1 MTSDWLLNW
10 EDYLRL
16 ALALL
21 MGASIGFERELH
33 DKPAGLKTIA
43 MVTLAGALLSLLSI
57 RMGIL
62 ASTGPGD
69 VDISRLAAGV
79 VTGIGFI
86 GAGTIIQSRHHVQG
100 VTTASVIWLMSA
112 VGMSMGAGFYGLA
125 IAAYVFGWI
134 ALSLDP
140 LGAWIMRRLNLKQ
153 RVLRGEEREHAMEE
167 GGPFGTQ
174 WDEEFAD
181 EQEEVKPLKPAY
193 SRQSLQ
199 NRKTRD

>member
-1 MTSDWLLNW
+1 MSDWLLNW

-21 MGASIGFERELH
+21 MGATMGFERELH

-43 MVTLAGALLSLLSI
+43 VVTLAGCLLSLLSI
-57 RMGIL
+57 RLGL
-62 ASTGPGD
+62 VASNNAGS

-112 VGMSMGAGFYGLA
+112 IGMTMGAGFYGLA
-125 IAAYVFGWI
+125 VVAYLLGWV
-134 ALSLDP
+134 ALSMDP
-140 LGAWIMRRLNLKQ
+140 LGAWLMRTLNLKQ
-153 RVLRGEEREHAMEE
+153 RVMRGEEREHAIEE
-167 GGPFGTQ
+167 GGPFGTE
-174 WDEEFAD
+174 WEEETED
-181 EQEEVKPLKPAY
+181 DNEITKPLKPPY
-193 SRQSLQ
+193 SRSALQ
-199 NRKTRD
+199 DRKPRK